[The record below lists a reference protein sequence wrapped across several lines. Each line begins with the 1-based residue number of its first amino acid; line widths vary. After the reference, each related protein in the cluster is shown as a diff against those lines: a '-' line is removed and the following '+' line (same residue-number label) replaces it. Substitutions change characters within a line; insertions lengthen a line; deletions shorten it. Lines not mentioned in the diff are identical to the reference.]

1 MDFIQQEIYIHK
13 TKLLNLINNLINTQ
27 LIDDEISINNE
38 IKTESKC
45 LKSILNI
52 KQNNL
57 MNQQINL
64 NNNFNVNP
72 FIAQPNLQMNQP
84 IINMNPIISNDINSF
99 PNEEIINVKF
109 EHASGNLLN
118 IRINPNEK
126 ISELIK
132 RYREK
137 SKDFNNNMFLFNG
150 NKIDVYSS
158 LSLTEYGIRDLN
170 RITVL
175 PIYINGEI
183 GE

>member
-1 MDFIQQEIYIHK
+1 MDFIQQEINIHK
-13 TKLLNLINNLINTQ
+13 SKLLNLINNLINTQ
-27 LIDDEISINNE
+27 FIDDEISINNE
-38 IKTESKC
+38 IKTESEC

-84 IINMNPIISNDINSF
+84 KINMNPIISNDINSF
-99 PNEEIINVKF
+99 LNDKLINVKF
-109 EHASGNLLN
+109 QVSGNMLN

-126 ISELIK
+126 ISELFK

-137 SKDFNNNMFLFNG
+137 SKDFNNNLFLFNG
-150 NKIDVYSS
+150 SKIDVYSS
-158 LSLTEYGIRDLN
+158 LSLTKYGIRDFN
-170 RITVL
+170 TITVL
-175 PIYINGEI
+175 P
-183 GE
+183 

>member
-38 IKTESKC
+38 IKTESEC

-72 FIAQPNLQMNQP
+72 FIIQPNLQMNQP
-84 IINMNPIISNDINSF
+84 IINMNPIINNDINSF
-99 PNEEIINVKF
+99 PNDVLINVKF
-109 EHASGNLLN
+109 EPASGKK
-118 IRINPNEK
+118 IIIHINSNEK
-126 ISELIK
+126 TSELIK

-137 SKDFNNNMFLFNG
+137 SKDFNNNLFLFNG
-150 NKIDVYSS
+150 KKIDVYSS
-158 LSLTEYGIRDLN
+158 LPLTKYGIGN
-170 RITVL
+170 GSAITVFST
-175 PIYINGEI
+175 YK
-183 GE
+183 

>member
-1 MDFIQQEIYIHK
+1 MDYILQEINMHK
-13 TKLLNLINNLINTQ
+13 SKLLSLINNLINTQ
-27 LIDDEISINNE
+27 LIDDEIFITNE
-38 IKTESKC
+38 IKTEIEC

-52 KQNNL
+52 KQKNNL

-99 PNEEIINVKF
+99 PNDEIINVTF
-109 EHASGNLLN
+109 ERSFGNGIN

-137 SKDFNNNMFLFNG
+137 SKDFNNNWFLLNG
-150 NKIDVYSS
+150 KNILNYSS
-158 LSLTEYGIRDLN
+158 LSLTEYGIKDMHK
-170 RITVL
+170 ITVL
-175 PIYINGEI
+175 LSS
-183 GE
+183 

>member
-1 MDFIQQEIYIHK
+1 MFIINNNIYKLIYI
-13 TKLLNLINNLINTQ
+13 NISINVINTQ

-38 IKTESKC
+38 IKTESEC

-57 MNQQINL
+57 LNQKINL

-72 FIAQPNLQMNQP
+72 FIVQPNLQMNQP

-99 PNEEIINVKF
+99 PNEEMISITFKNDSEKPIV
-109 EHASGNLLN
+109 
-118 IRINPNEK
+118 ICINPNEK

-137 SKDFNNNMFLFNG
+137 SKDFDKNWFLYNG
-150 NKIDVYSS
+150 KKLEDCPH
-158 LSLTEYGIRDLN
+158 LSVSECGL
-170 RITVL
+170 
-175 PIYINGEI
+175 INGSRI
-183 GE
+183 KVYRLYNQRNL

>member
-1 MDFIQQEIYIHK
+1 MDYIQQEINLHK
-13 TKLLNLINNLINTQ
+13 SKLLNLINNLINTQ

-38 IKTESKC
+38 IKTESEC

-52 KQNNL
+52 KQNNF

-72 FIAQPNLQMNQP
+72 FITRPNLQMNQP
-84 IINMNPIISNDINSF
+84 IINMNPIISNNINSF
-99 PNEEIINVKF
+99 PNNGIINVTF
-109 EHASGNLLN
+109 ERASGNSIL
-118 IRINPNEK
+118 ISINPNEK

-137 SKDFNNNMFLFNG
+137 SKDFNNNQFLLNG